1 MKKSI
6 AIVLMVI
13 VCISFISVV
22 YLERSHG
29 QTLAWGSKGNDVR
42 TAQTKLKEWG
52 YLDGS
57 VDGVFGQ
64 STYDAVIKFQK
75 ANGLNP
81 DGVIGAQTRAALG
94 MPSKNTQT
102 KTPTGDG
109 VSRSDDIHLLAR
121 TIHAESKGEPYLGQ
135 VAVGAVMLNRV
146 RHPSFPNTLAG
157 VVYQPCAFEPVKN
170 GTINQEPSESAYN
183 AARDVLN
190 GWDPTG
196 GAIYFWNPSTATSK
210 WIWSREIT
218 LTIGKHVFAHD

>member
-1 MKKSI
+1 MKKYI
-6 AIVLMVI
+6 AIVLTVI
-13 VCISFISVV
+13 VCISFISVL

-29 QTLAWGSKGNDVR
+29 QTLAWGSSGEDVR
-42 TAQTKLKEWG
+42 LAQTKLKQWG

-64 STYDAVIKFQK
+64 STYNAVIKFQK
-75 ANGLNP
+75 ANGLAA
-81 DGVIGAQTRAALG
+81 DGAIGAQTRAALG

-102 KTPTGDG
+102 TTPVSSG

-146 RHPSFPNTLAG
+146 RHASFPNTLAG

-170 GTINQEPSESAYN
+170 GAINDAPSDSAYN
-183 AARDVLN
+183 AARDV
-190 GWDPTG
+190 
-196 GAIYFWNPSTATSK
+196 
-210 WIWSREIT
+210 
-218 LTIGKHVFAHD
+218 